1 MCIPNIKSYLF
12 QDILA
17 RNCYPEWYYQVPA
30 HCGPFCEAHQLVQ
43 DMYIRLKLK
52 FFYSLNQSVL
62 LHLLS
67 KFLAFLAFIAFKG
80 LKRPKKAEKK
90 TFAK

>member
-1 MCIPNIKSYLF
+1 MFSLIFGKETNLGATYT
-12 QDILA
+12 
-17 RNCYPEWYYQVPA
+17 
-30 HCGPFCEAHQLVQ
+30 
-43 DMYIRLKLK
+43 RLKLK
-52 FFYSLNQSVL
+52 IFYSLNQSVL